1 MYYITFQFHMLII
14 KLIGGHYI
22 FSVLIISKELMPVW
36 MEREGGGRIELI
48 KNKLI
53 LY

>member
-14 KLIGGHYI
+14 KLIGSHYI

-36 MEREGGGRIELI
+36 TEGEGGDRIELL
-48 KNKLI
+48 KKS
-53 LY
+53 